1 MEEILQL
8 QLDDIVVV
16 DYGNNTREVRLGDL
30 PRGHY
35 DGFSIDVDTGCGLLV
50 KISKGL
56 LALMVMSREMMI
68 FYLVLITIRT
78 EESPL

>member
-1 MEEILQL
+1 MEELQEL
-8 QLDDIVVV
+8 RLDDIVVV
-16 DYGNNTREVRLGDL
+16 NYGNNTREVRLGDL

-35 DGFSIDVDTGCGLLV
+35 GGFSIDVDTGCGLLV

-56 LALMVMSREMMI
+56 LALMAMSREMTI
-68 FYLVLITIRT
+68 FYLVSITIRT